1 MVEEKSE
8 LFFVGGD
15 VTEQFFR
22 EFRNIRRRRDGI
34 VLVNNIS
41 NGFDIFVLKGVQKVM
56 DVFVVEVESP
66 RPSMAFLDIS
76 ATVIS
81 EIRLLFNSS
90 KKAARMESSVLRN
103 RKSFFLS
110 VIVEHFL

>member
-1 MVEEKSE
+1 M
-8 LFFVGGD
+8 GGD

-66 RPSMAFLDIS
+66 PPSMAFLDIS
-76 ATVIS
+76 ATVS
-81 EIRLLFNSS
+81 FRDTPAFLTVQRRQPDGKFRFTEPQVRFFYQSLLNTFS
-90 KKAARMESSVLRN
+90 
-103 RKSFFLS
+103 
-110 VIVEHFL
+110 

>member
-1 MVEEKSE
+1 
-8 LFFVGGD
+8 
-15 VTEQFFR
+15 
-22 EFRNIRRRRDGI
+22 
-34 VLVNNIS
+34 
-41 NGFDIFVLKGVQKVM
+41 
-56 DVFVVEVESP
+56 
-66 RPSMAFLDIS
+66 MAFLDIS